1 MAAKD
6 FYQVLGVAD
15 SATPDEIKKA
25 YRRLAKLYHPDA
37 HPDDPKAAE
46 RFKELSEAHSVLGD
60 AEKRAKYD
68 QMRKLGA
75 FDPMPRGGGARAGGP
90 GASGPTASDFDVNGF
105 GGLGDIFSS
114 IFGGRGRRENTP
126 PEAID
131 ATVEVPFRVAAIGG
145 KVPVTIPVVEA
156 CPQCGGNGAAPG
168 ATVATCDEC
177 SGRGTVS
184 FGQGG
189 FAVNR
194 PCPKCRGKGRVAT
207 APCVGCRGIG
217 EVRRQKKVMI
227 TVQPATETGS
237 KVRLRGQGQSGAAG
251 GPPGDVVVTFQV
263 QPDRFFRREGLDLL
277 CAVPINL
284 AQAALGA
291 QVNVRTI
298 DGKKVAVKVPAGTQP
313 GRRFR
318 LKGFGLLKNGQKG
331 DQLVEVDVT
340 VPESLTE
347 EQAVLLRQFA
357 DAAGLAY

>member
-1 MAAKD
+1 VAAKD

-15 SATPDEIKKA
+15 SASPDEIKKA
-25 YRRLAKLYHPDA
+25 YRKLAKQYHPDA
-37 HPDDPKAAE
+37 NPEDPKAAE
-46 RFKELSEAHSVLGD
+46 RFKELSEAHGVLGD

-68 QMRKLGA
+68 QMRRLGA
-75 FDPMPRGGGARAGGP
+75 FDAVPRSGGP
-90 GASGPTASDFDVNGF
+90 RNSTGASGPTAADFDVSGL

-114 IFGGRGRRENTP
+114 IFGGRARRESTQ
-126 PEAID
+126 PEAIE
-131 ATVEVPFRVAAIGG
+131 ANVEVPFRVAAIGG
-145 KVPVTIPVVEA
+145 KVPVTIPVTET
-156 CPQCGGNGAAPG
+156 CPQCGGTGGAPG
-168 ATVATCDEC
+168 ATISTCDEC

-194 PCPKCRGKGRVAT
+194 PCPKCRGKGRMAS
-207 APCVGCRGIG
+207 APCPGCRGIG
-217 EVRRQKKVMI
+217 ELRRDKKVII
-227 TVQPATETGS
+227 TVPPATDTGTRM
-237 KVRLRGQGQSGAAG
+237 RLRGQGQPGTAG

-263 QPDRFFRREGLDLL
+263 QADRFFKRDGLDLL
-277 CAVPINL
+277 CEVPINV

-318 LKGFGLLKNGQKG
+318 LKGFGLMKNGQKG
-331 DQLVEVDVT
+331 DQLVEVAVS
-340 VPESLTE
+340 VPEALTE
-347 EQAVLLRQFA
+347 EQQTLLRQFA